1 MSTFSILT
9 RRGGASRGVLT
20 FASLAAALL
29 LLTPSDVNAHVTVWP
44 RSAAHGAYERYVVR
58 VPNEKDVATTRVE
71 IRFPAEVRISSFL
84 DVPGWKLDV
93 VTDSAGKIT
102 GAVWTGNLP
111 PKRFVEFPFVAV
123 NPKEGASVV
132 WPAFQTYAGNQL
144 VEWTGPEGS
153 KTPASVTKLTPRPA
167 TGAAADSAARAD
179 STTRAAA
186 ASAGG
191 GSSTPL
197 YISLAALALAL
208 VSLGLSLR
216 RPEPARV

>member
-1 MSTFSILT
+1 MSILSESS
-9 RRGGASRGVLT
+9 RRRALRGLLVAASVVSAG
-20 FASLAAALL
+20 ALL
-29 LLTPSDVNAHVTVWP
+29 PASADAHVTVHP
-44 RSAAHGAYERYVVR
+44 RSASHGAYERYVVR

-84 DVPGWKLDV
+84 DVAGWKLEV
-93 VTDSAGKIT
+93 LTDSAGKIT

-132 WPAFQTYAGNQL
+132 WPAFQTYEGNQV

-153 KTPASVTKLTPRPA
+153 KTPASVTTLTARPA
-167 TGAAADSAARAD
+167 TGTAVAADTSA
-179 STTRAAA
+179 RAAA
-186 ASAGG
+186 SGGNG
-191 GSSTPL
+191 GSSMPL
-197 YISLAALALAL
+197 YLSLAALALAL

-216 RPEPARV
+216 RPEPARA

>member
-1 MSTFSILT
+1 MPIPSSFRSTP
-9 RRGGASRGVLT
+9 RRALVGATLAV
-20 FASLAAALL
+20 AAALL
-29 LLTPSDVNAHVTVWP
+29 LPSLANAHVTVWP
-44 RSAAHGAYERYVVR
+44 KSAAHGAYERYVVR

-84 DVPGWKLDV
+84 DVAGWKLEV

-123 NPKEGASVV
+123 NPKEGERVV
-132 WPAFQTYAGNQL
+132 WPAFQTYAGGTI

-153 KTPASVTKLTPRPA
+153 KTPASVTTLTARPA
-167 TGAAADSAARAD
+167 TAKADTTGAAPAANT
-179 STTRAAA
+179 S
-186 ASAGG
+186 SSGG
-191 GSSTPL
+191 GSSVPL
-197 YISLAALALAL
+197 YTSLAALALAL

-216 RPEPARV
+216 RTGPERA

>member
-1 MSTFSILT
+1 M
-9 RRGGASRGVLT
+9 
-20 FASLAAALL
+20 
-29 LLTPSDVNAHVTVWP
+29 
-44 RSAAHGAYERYVVR
+44 R

-84 DVPGWKLDV
+84 DVPGWNLQV

-132 WPAFQTYAGNQL
+132 WPAFQTYAGNLL
-144 VEWTGPEGS
+144 VEWAGPEGS
-153 KTPASVTKLTPRPA
+153 KTPASVTKLTPRPL

-179 STTRAAA
+179 SVARAAA
-186 ASAGG
+186 AASSSG

-216 RPEPARV
+216 RPEPARA

>member
-1 MSTFSILT
+1 MPIPSSLHS
-9 RRGGASRGVLT
+9 GAASRRA
-20 FASLAAALL
+20 FAGAMLAIAAALL
-29 LLTPSDVNAHVTVWP
+29 LPSLANAHVTVWP
-44 RSAAHGAYERYVVR
+44 KTAAHGSYERYVVR

-84 DVPGWKLDV
+84 DVAGWKLEV

-123 NPKEGASVV
+123 NPKEGERIV
-132 WPAFQTYAGNQL
+132 WPAFQTYAGGQV

-153 KTPASVTKLTPRPA
+153 KSPASVTTLTARPA
-167 TGAAADSAARAD
+167 TTAAADS
-179 STTRAAA
+179 THPAAA
-186 ASAGG
+186 ATASNGG
-191 GSSTPL
+191 GSSVPL
-197 YISLAALALAL
+197 YTSLAAIALAL

-216 RPEPARV
+216 RTGPERA

>member
-1 MSTFSILT
+1 MSILSSLS
-9 RRGGASRGVLT
+9 RRGAAPRGGLPL
-20 FASLAAALL
+20 ASLAVALL
-29 LLTPSDVNAHVTVWP
+29 LLAPSVVRAHVTVWP
-44 RSAAHGAYERYVVR
+44 RTAAHGAYERYVVR

-84 DVPGWKLDV
+84 DVPGWKLEV

-153 KTPASVTKLTPRPA
+153 KTPASVTKLTARPA
-167 TGAAADSAARAD
+167 TGAAADTAARAAAPA
-179 STTRAAA
+179 ST
-186 ASAGG
+186 SAWL
-191 GSSTPL
+191 SPPF
-197 YISLAALALAL
+197 YISGAALALAL
-208 VSLGLSLR
+208 ISLGISLR
-216 RPEPARV
+216 RPEPARA

>member
-1 MSTFSILT
+1 MSILPLPAL
-9 RRGGASRGVLT
+9 RRALAA
-20 FASLAAALL
+20 ASLAGVTCALV
-29 LLTPSDVNAHVTVWP
+29 PSVARAHVTVWP
-44 RSAAHGAYERYVVR
+44 RTASHGAYERYVVR

-71 IRFPAEVRISSFL
+71 IRFPAAVRISSFL
-84 DVPGWKLDV
+84 DVAGWKLEV
-93 VTDSAGKIT
+93 LTDSAGKIT

-123 NPKEGASVV
+123 NPREGARIE
-132 WPAFQTYAGNQL
+132 WPAFQTYEGNQV

-153 KTPASVTKLTPRPA
+153 KTPVSVTTLTARPA
-167 TGAAADSAARAD
+167 AGAAVDT
-179 STTRAAA
+179 TTRAAA
-186 ASAGG
+186 ASGG

-197 YISLAALALAL
+197 YVSLAALALAL

>member
-1 MSTFSILT
+1 MPISNSLHPRLT
-9 RRGGASRGVLT
+9 ARRVLVGAM
-20 FASLAAALL
+20 LAVAALAL
-29 LLTPSDVNAHVTVWP
+29 PSIANAHVTVWP
-44 RSAAHGAYERYVVR
+44 KTAAHGAYERYVVR

-84 DVPGWKLDV
+84 DVAGWKLEV

-123 NPKEGASVV
+123 NPKAGEHVV
-132 WPAFQTYAGNQL
+132 WPAFQTYAGGTI

-153 KTPASVTKLTPRPA
+153 KTPASVTTLTARPA
-167 TGAAADSAARAD
+167 ASGTAAGDTTGAAAAPATSNG
-179 STTRAAA
+179 
-186 ASAGG
+186 GG
-191 GSSTPL
+191 GSSLPL
-197 YISLAALALAL
+197 YTSLAALALAL

-216 RPEPARV
+216 RTGPERA